1 MAEGREPKSSAFVGG
16 ASSGRP
22 PPQAPEALNCWQEDR
37 GEGAGGPARSQEE
50 TKRDEHSG
58 WDATHPAPA
67 PLPPGA
73 VVDACAAT
81 RSAESIK
88 PSEGPLEMLQART
101 RLLTLRAGR
110 IGLPKKVPADQEG
123 RQHEQQAA
131 QKRIQRRHTADVW
144 DGMDRKREKA

>member
-22 PPQAPEALNCWQEDR
+22 PPQAPEALNC
-37 GEGAGGPARSQEE
+37 
-50 TKRDEHSG
+50 
-58 WDATHPAPA
+58 
-67 PLPPGA
+67 A

>member
-1 MAEGREPKSSAFVGG
+1 MVGDG
-16 ASSGRP
+16 AVAASERGQRP
-22 PPQAPEALNCWQEDR
+22 TTAPEAAHCFEPPR
-37 GEGAGGPARSQEE
+37 AGEGKDGQ
-50 TKRDEHSG
+50 
-58 WDATHPAPA
+58 
-67 PLPPGA
+67 GA

>member
-1 MAEGREPKSSAFVGG
+1 MSRVRNQALDG
-16 ASSGRP
+16 GRP
-22 PPQAPEALNCWQEDR
+22 RAQELGIRRRGLEWSTSASGTRGPQLL
-37 GEGAGGPARSQEE
+37 AG
-50 TKRDEHSG
+50 
-58 WDATHPAPA
+58 
-67 PLPPGA
+67 GA